1 MAIDAK
7 PRLPPDPLAGERWDE
22 GARFD
27 RASSTV
33 PLVLHIVYR
42 FDTGGLENGVANLIN
57 HLPPGEFRHAVVALT
72 EVTSF
77 RDRVLAPGVEFFPL
91 HKGPGHALRLY
102 PRLYALMRRL
112 RPAIVHTRN
121 LAALEA
127 VVPAWAAGVPVR
139 IHGEHG
145 RDVID
150 LDGSNRRLQRVRR
163 LYRPFVSHYVALS
176 ADLADDLV
184 QRIGVAAPRVSRLC
198 NGVDTDRF
206 RPAAA
211 DDAMPA
217 GFPFD
222 PARHVI
228 VGGVGRLQEV
238 KNPLALIEAF
248 AQVVERQP
256 AWRDRLRLVLV
267 GDGALRAA
275 CEAALAATGLRDIA
289 WLAGERSD
297 IAALMR
303 TLRVFVLPSLAEG
316 ISNTVLEA
324 MASGLP
330 VVAAA
335 VGGNAE
341 LVHDGVTGLLVPK
354 PDPALLADAIGRL
367 VAAPDTAAAF
377 GRAGR
382 LRAEQQFSLHAMV
395 ERYRTLYTRRLQAA

>member
-1 MAIDAK
+1 LNVTAH
-7 PRLPPDPLAGERWDE
+7 PLPLSSSPAQR
-22 GARFD
+22 D
-27 RASSTV
+27 REQNIA
-33 PLVLHIVYR
+33 PLVMHVVYR
-42 FDTGGLENGVANLIN
+42 FDTGGLENGVVNLIN

-77 RDRVLAPGVEFFPL
+77 RERVHTPGVEFIAL
-91 HKGPGHALRLY
+91 DKGPGHALRLY
-102 PRLYALMRRL
+102 PRLFALMRRL

-145 RDVID
+145 RDVAD

-184 QRIGVAAPRVSRLC
+184 QRIGVDAPRISRLC
-198 NGVDTDRF
+198 NGVDTARF

-211 DDAMPA
+211 GDALPA

-222 PARHVI
+222 PARHII
-228 VGGVGRLQEV
+228 VGGVGRLQAV
-238 KNPLALIEAF
+238 KNPLGLVEAF
-248 AQVVERQP
+248 ARVVARRP
-256 AWRDRLRLVLV
+256 AWRERLRLVLV
-267 GDGALRAA
+267 GEGALRAA
-275 CEAALAATGLRDIA
+275 CEAALDAAGLRDIA

-297 IAALMR
+297 IAPLLR
-303 TLRVFVLPSLAEG
+303 TLHIFVLPSLAEG

-341 LVHDGVTGLLVPK
+341 LVRDGVTGLLVRS
-354 PDPALLADAIGRL
+354 PDAELLADAIERL
-367 VAAPDTAAAF
+367 VAAPETAAAL
-377 GRAGR
+377 GRAAR
-382 LRAEQQFSLHAMV
+382 ARAEQEFSLAAMV
-395 ERYRTLYTRRLQAA
+395 ERYRALYSQQLRA